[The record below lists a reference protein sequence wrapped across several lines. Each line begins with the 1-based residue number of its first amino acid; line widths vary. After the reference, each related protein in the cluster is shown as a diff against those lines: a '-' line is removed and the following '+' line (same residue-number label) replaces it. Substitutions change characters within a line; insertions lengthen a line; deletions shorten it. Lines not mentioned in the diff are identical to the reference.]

1 MPDTTPYIDPQA
13 RPSRKLW
20 GLVIVTLSLWLSG
33 CAGVIRLEHD
43 VQSYPRW
50 ASPAQPTAGDRFR
63 FERLPSQDQRLSAEQ
78 QALETAVATRL
89 EAVGLRRA
97 PNPDNTAQW
106 QVEVSARSQKFP
118 HAPWDH
124 PVDRW
129 PGPGLAGRDY
139 VVNGRGQVI
148 ALPVFPWPA
157 PPYYQRE
164 LSVVVRDARQGRVV
178 YESRAAHDGP
188 WHATPAL
195 WEALATAALDGFP
208 RPPSGARRVV
218 IEIPR

>member
-1 MPDTTPYIDPQA
+1 MANLHPHQMTRA
-13 RPSRKLW
+13 RSLGMLLAVVL
-20 GLVIVTLSLWLSG
+20 GLLLTG

-43 VQSYPRW
+43 VHSYPRW
-50 ASPAQPTAGDRFR
+50 ASTAQPAAGDRFQI
-63 FERLPSQDQRLSAEQ
+63 ERLPSQDQRTTPEQ
-78 QALETAVATRL
+78 RALEAAVASRL
-89 EAVGLRRA
+89 EAAGLRRVER
-97 PNPDNTAQW
+97 PDTPAQW

-124 PVDRW
+124 PADRW

-164 LSVVVRDARQGRVV
+164 LSVVVRDAQRGRVV

-188 WHATPAL
+188 WHGTPAL
-195 WEALATAALDGFP
+195 WDALATAVLDGFP
-208 RPPSGARRVV
+208 RPPTGPRRVV
-218 IEIPR
+218 IDVPR